1 MSENDTSSN
10 AGEVSSAEAK
20 PDTSQVAPRP
30 RAPSNH
36 IYVGNKKP
44 VMSYAMS
51 ALLQLGQSEEVIL
64 KARGMAISNTV
75 DVAEIVSKRLGN
87 NAFEVKNIKI
97 DTEAVGQGDDQR
109 NVSTIEIVLGKK

>member
-1 MSENDTSSN
+1 MSENDAASN

-20 PDTSQVAPRP
+20 PDTSRSAPQP

-51 ALLQLGQSEEVIL
+51 TLLQLGQSEEVIL

-97 DTEAVGQGDDQR
+97 DTEMVGQGDDQR

>member
-1 MSENDTSSN
+1 MSENNAASN
-10 AGEVSSAEAK
+10 ADEVSSAEAK
-20 PDTSQVAPRP
+20 PDTPRSAPQP

-51 ALLQLGQSEEVIL
+51 TLLQLGQSEEVVL

-87 NAFEVKNIKI
+87 NAFVVKNIKI
-97 DTEAVGQGDDQR
+97 DTEMVGQGDDQR

>member
-20 PDTSQVAPRP
+20 PDTSQVAPQP
-30 RAPSNH
+30 RSPSNH

-109 NVSTIEIVLGKK
+109 NVSTIEIILGKK